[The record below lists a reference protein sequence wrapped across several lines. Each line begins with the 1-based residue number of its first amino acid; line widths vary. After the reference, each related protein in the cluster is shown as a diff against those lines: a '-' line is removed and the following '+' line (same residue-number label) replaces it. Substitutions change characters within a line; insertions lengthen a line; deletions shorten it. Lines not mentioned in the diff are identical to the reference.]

1 VVQQVIDAAEE
12 YIRGYRCEA
21 FGPSRHETGRN
32 TQENGESLCATFQ
45 KGNSCYDPLVSLLL
59 HRTPAYRPCA
69 FSDTL
74 SMGPL
79 HQAICPRGAKRGGPS
94 SSVAPRGP
102 RPRTSRGSL
111 VPAKSG

>member
-32 TQENGESLCATFQ
+32 TQENGESLRATFQ

-59 HRTPAYRPCA
+59 HRTPAYRP
-69 FSDTL
+69 
-74 SMGPL
+74 
-79 HQAICPRGAKRGGPS
+79 
-94 SSVAPRGP
+94 
-102 RPRTSRGSL
+102 
-111 VPAKSG
+111 